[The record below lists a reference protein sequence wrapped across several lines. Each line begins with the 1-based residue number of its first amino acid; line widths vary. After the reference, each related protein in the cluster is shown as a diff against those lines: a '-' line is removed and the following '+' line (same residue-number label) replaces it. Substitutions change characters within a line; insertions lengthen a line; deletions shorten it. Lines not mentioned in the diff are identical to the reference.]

1 MYISYWIK
9 SGILKFIML
18 TRFMPV
24 PENKSKGSKN
34 EYVRKKNQAKQKII
48 IKTKHEMIQLA
59 FNSVYF
65 YMAYMQISSKYALT
79 D

>member
-1 MYISYWIK
+1 MTIVRHILSSHILKCENVYISYWIK

-34 EYVRKKNQAKQKII
+34 EYVRKKKSSEAKDY
-48 IKTKHEMIQLA
+48 H
-59 FNSVYF
+59 
-65 YMAYMQISSKYALT
+65 
-79 D
+79 